1 MKFDT
6 ILENK
11 NRGSIDWTIPKGGEM
26 DDECQFYV
34 DGGVVQKNGVLRLM
48 GATSKEISQ
57 KCSIRI
63 FRMGWYGGS
72 GARLVFFSNEIEVF
86 PGELWNS
93 NQPGRLDFSAR
104 GPSWKCV
111 FEHIVPDQW
120 CDGLYIIK
128 VENDEGKATLAPF
141 WLTSP
146 LECEGVAVCFSP
158 INIQARNWWG
168 GYSATQVI
176 NGKPKKIRHLY
187 HQIGSKTLSIN
198 RPMFNPRT
206 GDFLRWAYPF
216 VRFLERHDIPIT
228 YITDLDI
235 EEMGSIPES
244 ITHFVTLGPMR
255 YWTEL
260 LNNELEMF
268 CEKEGTTYAHFGAE
282 AGQHI
287 VTYDRKNVQIKF
299 HDEDGYERL
308 ENPITG
314 ARPSGSK
321 PRPPWGSMELYP
333 QQKILQGIVGSS
345 WDKSIDSRTV
355 IASGKGRHKLFRRT
369 MAEATLVEKSST
381 VFNAGVSNWT
391 WALSAFGRQGNIL
404 VNEDAQRL
412 TLRLLGQDESILKSN
427 LDTDM
432 ILDDDDGE
440 FSAKSLHQLEAILSK
455 KPNNFHALL
464 YSGIQYFD
472 QGRYELAQARFI
484 RAHQL
489 RPRSILATYRLARN
503 YHKLGNFEPML
514 PLYHELLRQRPD
526 RFHYVQQYAA
536 LLFAL
541 GEEDEG
547 MRVMNYAISLRPNEP
562 ATYVSIGNHSRIKGD
577 FELAQT
583 YFDKALALDK
593 RHHSALAG
601 LATLYD
607 NMGDFEESS
616 ACWEKILKNNP
627 NNERAIMGLG
637 KSLYRQG
644 NYDKAY
650 IHLKEILMQHSHR
663 YGREAGFY
671 CINIASNH
679 MHNDEEI
686 IQLCKQILAEYF
698 EELSNHKNGHVPVT
712 QLALALSRTNRTKEG
727 LSLVKKHALLYRNPS
742 EFHLLSAQLHLW
754 KGNPDRYFDSIKMVF
769 EAHGDKLVDFDSSD
783 ERKRLIVGG
792 LFATNVE
799 NDEEKRPLV
808 SVIMTV
814 YKHNELL
821 KSAIDSVLSQSY
833 RNLELI
839 IVDDCSPDNV
849 FEYLQEI
856 TLGDNR
862 VKLQR
867 MEKNGGTYLAKNKGM
882 SLAKGKYVSF
892 HDSDDWLHPSKI
904 EISVNKLEE
913 NQDVVAVF
921 SNYFRVDENGNFI
934 FRGIGAVRPA
944 CISLT
949 MRREEVVNEIGFFDA
964 VRVSADSEYEYR
976 IRAVFGEE
984 RVVFLSTPLLIA
996 SVRSESLSQGGK
1008 FAVGWSGLSGIRLN
1022 YRKAYTE
1029 WHNSEHFKSDYFV
1042 PMNSTEKRRFVA
1054 PEEILP

>member
-1 MKFDT
+1 VKFDT

-11 NRGSIDWTIPKGGEM
+11 NRGSIDWTIPKGWELS
-26 DDECQFYV
+26 EEFQFYV
-34 DGGVVQKNGVLRLM
+34 EGGVVQKNGALRLM
-48 GATSKEISQ
+48 GATCKATTQ
-57 KCSIRI
+57 NCSIRI

-72 GARLVFFSNEIEVF
+72 GARLMFFSSNIEVPPNEI
-86 PGELWNS
+86 WNS
-93 NQPGRLDFSAR
+93 NQPGRPDLSAN

-111 FEHIVPDQW
+111 FEHIAPNQW

-141 WLTSP
+141 WLTTP

-158 INIQARNWWG
+158 LNIQARNWWG
-168 GYSATQVI
+168 GFSATQVI
-176 NGKPKKIRHLY
+176 NGKPESKQHLY

-198 RPMFNPRT
+198 RPMYNPRT
-206 GDFLRWAYPF
+206 GDFLRWAYPL
-216 VRFLERHDIPIT
+216 VRFLERHDIPVT

-260 LNNELEMF
+260 LNYELEQF
-268 CEKEGTTYAHFGAE
+268 CEKEGTTYAHLGAE

-287 VTYDRKNVQIKF
+287 VTYDHKTKQIKF
-299 HDEDGYERL
+299 HEEHGYERL

-333 QQKILQGIVGSS
+333 QKKTLQGIVGSS

-369 MAEATLVEKSST
+369 MAEATLHENSST

-391 WALSAFGRQGNIL
+391 WSLSAFGRQGNIL

-412 TLRLLGQDESILKSN
+412 TLRLLGQDESILNSN

-432 ILDDDDGE
+432 ILDDEE
-440 FSAKSLHQLEAILSK
+440 FSTKSLSQLEAILTK
-455 KPNNFHALL
+455 KPNNFNALL
-464 YSGIQYFD
+464 YSGIHYFD

-503 YHKLGNFEPML
+503 HHKLGDFEPML

-536 LLFAL
+536 LLFSL
-541 GEEDEG
+541 GEKDEG
-547 MRVMNYAISLRPNEP
+547 MRAMNYAISLRPNEP
-562 ATYVSIGNHSRIKGD
+562 ASYVSMGNHARINGN
-577 FELAQT
+577 FELART
-583 YFDKALALDK
+583 YLDKALALDK
-593 RHHSALAG
+593 NHHSALAG

-607 NMGDFEESS
+607 NIGDFEKSRV
-616 ACWEKILKNNP
+616 CWEEILKNYP
-627 NNERAIMGLG
+627 KNERAVMGLG

-644 NYDKAY
+644 NYDEAY
-650 IHLKEILMQHSHR
+650 IHLKEILTQHSHR

-679 MHNDEEI
+679 MHADDEI
-686 IQLCKQILAEYF
+686 IQLCKHILDEYI

-712 QLALALSRTNRTKEG
+712 QLALALSRTNQTEEA
-727 LSLVKKHALLYRNPS
+727 LSLVKNHASLYRNPS
-742 EFHLLSAQLHLW
+742 EFYLLTAQLYFRE
-754 KGNPDRYFDSIKMVF
+754 GETDRYFDSIKQVF
-769 EAHGDKLVDFDSSD
+769 EAHGDNLMSFDSRD
-783 ERKRLIVGG
+783 EQKRLIVGD
-792 LFATNVE
+792 LFAKNVQ
-799 NDEEKRPLV
+799 NDEDEGPLV

-821 KSAIDSVLSQSY
+821 QSAIDSVLSQSY
-833 RNLELI
+833 QNLELI

-856 TLGDNR
+856 TQGDKR

-882 SLAKGKYVSF
+882 SLAKGRYVSF

-921 SNYFRVDENGNFI
+921 SNYFRVDESGNFI

-1022 YRKAYTE
+1022 YRKSYTE
-1029 WHNSEHFKSDYFV
+1029 WHNSEHFKSNFFV